1 MLWGLKINQIKYL
14 KPKVLYP
21 ANKKKKSFQYENRL
35 KAPSDIQEFRK
46 HSVYNLSLNDGLIM
60 APDQKK
66 GVTNSRH
73 EWNDTF
79 TYWQQKFTGK
89 HRMKMELS
97 KLYKYNKE

>member
-1 MLWGLKINQIKYL
+1 
-14 KPKVLYP
+14 
-21 ANKKKKSFQYENRL
+21 
-35 KAPSDIQEFRK
+35 
-46 HSVYNLSLNDGLIM
+46 M